1 MKIIG
6 LKLQSEGTNKVF
18 NGCCPSR
25 LTFYVELEP
34 GEPTHN
40 VHRVLWTDG
49 GGCGSTIV
57 TVGSN
62 PYSNPLSTNFV
73 LTAGIQMEVTV
84 DFCPCQG
91 IGVID
96 TYTLTIET
104 QSPTSTH
111 TFLID
116 FEGVDIND
124 YKLVDETESYFFD
137 CLNPCGTPKDVIHFN
152 NPTALPIEINYSV
165 NPVCGFRIL
174 TKTGTGI
181 FGTVFTD
188 ITSVTTF
195 KLLPNQTTTIVFVN
209 DNCAVTTECD
219 FDFNYDICSLVA
231 DTVNVKHRIVDCGS
245 CGIDCHGIQFATS
258 TGSYASIIA
267 DNNFANGGDW
277 TINNTYIGNSN
288 SVGLG
293 YLQLIENT
301 AGYNEWRV
309 TPNPPVN
316 WPTGSYQV
324 NYELEIRTGLI
335 DNTNNQ
341 LTFYSGAGANPFTVI
356 NNISSNQTYIVQ
368 FTDIGFVAPGI
379 IPGNAGFLQLLFMG
393 ALTGNNNFINYYDL
407 RISFA
412 PIGTVDVD
420 CSSFDPYNY
429 TAIGDLKTGTFD
441 LFYEKG
447 FQNLTEV
454 YFNPWL
460 FSSTGNFGTL
470 YPAGYPNTRPAGGWF
485 YQVDTSQIG
494 NGFQPMTLINPF
506 GNNPNSWKNIDVQ
519 IELIDFYSFRIQFSF
534 YMIEDLDNWITALDI
549 ANQPKLLKNQINSPV
564 LDNTNFSVYNNQK
577 MLAVL
582 FYVYDPNIII
592 GYNQQNQP
600 VYYECYLQKR
610 VFFEGRFWNKGLRN
624 NPSEMTNPTWTLMRA
639 AVPVN
644 DISIF
649 DNTEITFEIDYIN
662 PVDTVVFWLFDA
674 NNFNNT
680 VDFVQNYD
688 SSRIA
693 ITTNPGS
700 VQLDNNIWAPSQAP
714 TNIGGNTYQVKAV
727 INTLLNNGGDYYIGA
742 ICYSSTD
749 GMVNS
754 FLKKL
759 DLKVTPDPWTFCC
772 PMDVE
777 THWLDYNND
786 YTTNCFSPALKER
799 IRNRMF
805 INGGDFQDCIDNFG
819 APLAWNNYLNF
830 ISLRIYRK
838 IDNYPIPGKVTYFQ
852 FAEYISFRQVGF
864 PNNWNNPNSNL
875 YVAES
880 GSSLYVEWGGRVLF
894 NDSLI
899 PGGNVYTAD
908 MSTPTVRTN
917 VGALGNTYVSTN
929 NILYNWADQDIYF
942 EYQFNFDLTPIVG
955 VSSIVNLYQI
965 NVCHPSNYETNPTPF
980 GSILDP
986 LEVWG
991 VNQAGQTLIAN
1002 QFCSGSYDY
1011 LLVRVS
1017 GAAVTGQLIATLN
1030 YYPYT
1035 EANLKENE
1043 SFTSPNGA
1051 AQLTDVI
1058 MYDVSSSFVGNEA
1071 FFKIDVGQLPP
1082 GKYQICGIRIP

>member
-6 LKLQSEGTNKVF
+6 LKIQSEGTNKVF

-57 TVGSN
+57 SVGNN
-62 PYSNPLSTNFV
+62 PYANPLTTNFV

-96 TYTLTIET
+96 TYTLQIIT
-104 QSPTSTH
+104 QTPTSTH

-116 FEGVDIND
+116 FEGVDVND

-152 NPTALPIEINYSV
+152 NPTALPIEVNYGV

-181 FGTVFTD
+181 FGTVLTD
-188 ITSVTTF
+188 ITAVTTF
-195 KLLPNQTTTIVFVN
+195 RLLPNQTTTIVLVN

-219 FDFNYDICSLVA
+219 FDFTYDICSLVA

-245 CGIDCHGIQFATS
+245 CGIDCHGIS
-258 TGSYASIIA
+258 VGTGSGIPIEYIL
-267 DNNFANGGDW
+267 DPDLNQPGDW
-277 TINNTYIGNSN
+277 TVNDL
-288 SVGLG
+288 SVGTHSFTGGFIIFNEVTAPNNVWEAIPIPTTVLPSGNYQITVEATIETGIINSPNFICSYGTPIGGTAGIGGSPG
-293 YLQLIENT
+293 YL
-301 AGYNEWRV
+301 
-309 TPNPPVN
+309 
-316 WPTGSYQV
+316 
-324 NYELEIRTGLI
+324 
-335 DNTNNQ
+335 
-341 LTFYSGAGANPFTVI
+341 
-356 NNISSNQTYIVQ
+356 SSNQTYSRIDTYNLTLGIDPQ
-368 FTDIGFVAPGI
+368 FGNFYFSTPG
-379 IPGNAGFLQLLFMG
+379 G
-393 ALTGNNNFINYYDL
+393 ALTGRIDEIR
-407 RISFA
+407 RISLKISFGL
-412 PIGTVDVD
+412 IGTVDVD

-485 YQVDTSQIG
+485 YQVDTAQIG

-610 VFFEGRFWNKGLRN
+610 VFFEGRFWDKGLRN

-700 VQLDNNIWAPSQAP
+700 VQLDNNIWSPSQAP

-727 INTLLNNGGDYYIGA
+727 INTLLNTGGDYYIGA

-759 DLKVTPDPWTFCC
+759 NVKVTPDPWTFCC

-805 INGGDFQDCIDNFG
+805 ITGGDFQDCIDNFG

-917 VGALGNTYVSTN
+917 VGAALGNTYVSTN

-1051 AQLTDVI
+1051 AQLTDPI
-1058 MYDVSSSFVGNEA
+1058 MFDVSGSFVGNEA